1 MDRWVAYEQR
11 KADRQLA
18 RSRERYQLTS
28 QGRPVTWLDR
38 WGAHEQRK
46 FDGQLAHGRVM
57 SQLAP
62 LVPREPVHGPDWVPV
77 RVTVG
82 KTGCSWLGH
91 LENGPGGP
99 GFALGGILG
108 FAVAVAMLTAI
119 GVTMLIW
126 RYAFHQTYTVYARVE
141 SCPPVMR
148 KVRLPGEAVAYRY
161 AAGLVSSIQAEG
173 APALDGL
180 PEVAAEPA

>member
-1 MDRWVAYEQR
+1 MDRWVAFEQQ

-18 RSRERYQLTS
+18 RSRERYQLIS
-28 QGRPVTWLDR
+28 QGRPATWLDR

-46 FDGQLAHGRVM
+46 ADAQLAHGRVM

-62 LVPREPVHGPDWVPV
+62 LVPREAVQGPDWVPV

-82 KTGCSWLGH
+82 KTGCSWLDH

-99 GFALGGILG
+99 GFALGGVLG
-108 FAVAVAMLTAI
+108 FAVAAVMLAAI

-126 RYAFHQTYTVYARVE
+126 RYAFHQTYTVHARAE
-141 SCPPVMR
+141 SYPPVQR
-148 KVRLPGEAVAYRY
+148 QVRLPGEAMAYRY
-161 AAGLVSSIQAEG
+161 AAGLVGRIQAEG
-173 APALDGL
+173 AAALDGL
-180 PEVAAEPA
+180 PDVAAEPA